1 MAEKTFEQNMA
12 RLEQIVSSLE
22 NDEVELQKAMTL
34 FEEGLGLVEKCDKEL
49 KNFDETI
56 NDILIKHEKSVNND
70 SAD

>member
-1 MAEKTFEQNMA
+1 MPEKTFEQNMA

-56 NDILIKHEKSVNND
+56 NDILVKHEKSVNHD